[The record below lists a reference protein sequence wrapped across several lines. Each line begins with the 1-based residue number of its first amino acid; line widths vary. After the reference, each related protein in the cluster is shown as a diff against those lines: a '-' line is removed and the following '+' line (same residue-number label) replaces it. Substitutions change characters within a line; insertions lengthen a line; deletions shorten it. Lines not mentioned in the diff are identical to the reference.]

1 MYQRPSCIEFPE
13 ELNQGQTKAAVIV
26 GVQFRV
32 QTDKPYEL
40 LAYHAAFA
48 CLFTTHPVEDLCL
61 PIVNNRPQG
70 TRTATRTCNAG
81 EPPRTAC
88 LLDSPPYPFPMRL
101 LAARISRNEVLRSLP
116 TTQACMCSAILHITS
131 KPTAAKLFNCC
142 QLRLFLGLI
151 RRGELEPGFATRL
164 PEKQVTRV

>member
-1 MYQRPSCIEFPE
+1 MCQRPTLHEFLE
-13 ELNQGQTKAAVIV
+13 ELNQEQTKAAVIV
-26 GVQFRV
+26 GVQSRV
-32 QTDKPYEL
+32 RTDKPYEL

-88 LLDSPPYPFPMRL
+88 RLDSPPYPFSMSL
-101 LAARISRNEVLRSLP
+101 LSASVSRNDVLRRLP
-116 TTQACMCSAILHITS
+116 TDHSNLHVLCHTS
-131 KPTAAKLFNCC
+131 RHIKTKTAAELFNSC

-151 RRGELEPGFATRL
+151 RRDELEPEFATRL
-164 PEKQVTRV
+164 PFP